1 MTAIQGMMYSVLFI
15 SSDTESSDWP
25 SDKIEISLGNS
36 RIFVLSVKLVPYSI
50 HRYSIFHI
58 NCVLIV
64 MFFLKI
70 ARAHFNIQVIFT
82 CRT

>member
-15 SSDTESSDWP
+15 SSDTEPSDWP

-36 RIFVLSVKLVPYSI
+36 RIFVLSVKLVPCSI
-50 HRYSIFHI
+50 HPIFHT

-64 MFFLKI
+64 TFFLKI
-70 ARAHFNIQVIFT
+70 ARAHFDIQMISTYLNF
-82 CRT
+82 